1 MILFLFTLFFL
12 GCADKN
18 AFDNFE
24 MIKEQELSA
33 NNLQNSKIKTGD
45 NTDGI
50 ISAIYLNKVY
60 PTLYNQNEYF
70 YIYLYQRERVDM
82 FNPNTLDEINMT
94 LKLNG
99 KLPIKIRKLSHNNRF
114 SHLTLVNGEW
124 QRYFLVAFEEEKS
137 NKLSLI
143 LQTSLSSSDFL
154 IYHKDE

>member
-1 MILFLFTLFFL
+1 
-12 GCADKN
+12 
-18 AFDNFE
+18 
-24 MIKEQELSA
+24 
-33 NNLQNSKIKTGD
+33 
-45 NTDGI
+45 
-50 ISAIYLNKVY
+50 
-60 PTLYNQNEYF
+60 
-70 YIYLYQRERVDM
+70 M